1 MHLLIINNCLC
12 FFISRVTDCY
22 LFGIVFFTIKR
33 NKNNDDDDDFYP
45 WLSSLTISQLSM
57 SEKLAK
63 LAHKIGFLS
72 DVRGQEEDIDKED
85 EEKSLVTFQPSLWPW
100 DSVRENLR

>member
-1 MHLLIINNCLC
+1 
-12 FFISRVTDCY
+12 
-22 LFGIVFFTIKR
+22 
-33 NKNNDDDDDFYP
+33 
-45 WLSSLTISQLSM
+45 M

-63 LAHKIGFLS
+63 LAHKIDFLS
-72 DVRGQEEDIDKED
+72 DVKGHEEDAGKED

>member
-1 MHLLIINNCLC
+1 MKFDVEFTRQAVNFSLE
-12 FFISRVTDCY
+12 FFANSNLPT
-22 LFGIVFFTIKR
+22 K
-33 NKNNDDDDDFYP
+33 NKNDYDDHDDDNFYM
-45 WLSSLTISQLSM
+45 WLSSLITSQLSM

-63 LAHKIGFLS
+63 LAQKIDFLS

-85 EEKSLVTFQPSLWPW
+85 VEKSLVTFQPSLWPW

>member
-1 MHLLIINNCLC
+1 MFFYQQSDRLL
-12 FFISRVTDCY
+12 FIWN
-22 LFGIVFFTIKR
+22 IVFFTIKR
-33 NKNNDDDDDFYP
+33 NKNDDDDGGDFYP
-45 WLSSLTISQLSM
+45 FLSSLTLSQLSM

-63 LAHKIGFLS
+63 LAHKIDFLS
-72 DVRGQEEDIDKED
+72 DVRGQEEDIDNED

>member
-1 MHLLIINNCLC
+1 MFFYQQSDRLL
-12 FFISRVTDCY
+12 FIWN
-22 LFGIVFFTIKR
+22 IVFFTIKR
-33 NKNNDDDDDFYP
+33 NKNDDDDDDFYP
-45 WLSSLTISQLSM
+45 WFSSLTISQLSM

-63 LAHKIGFLS
+63 LAHKIDFLS
-72 DVRGQEEDIDKED
+72 DVRGQEEDIDNED